1 MSKNFVQLSPLFILE
16 VGHLDSVSKI
26 CENDIEDEIYISH
39 NGKRIRYSL
48 LGYTIHTGL
57 HFSMK
62 TRLRDCWY
70 IYDGIEQPKLKRVL
84 PNTNSSFVGR
94 INCIVYVCTHT
105 DYES

>member
-16 VGHLDSVSKI
+16 VGHLDAVSKI

-39 NGKRIRYSL
+39 NGNQIQYSQ

-62 TRLRDCWY
+62 TRLRD
-70 IYDGIEQPKLKRVL
+70 IHMMI
-84 PNTNSSFVGR
+84 
-94 INCIVYVCTHT
+94 
-105 DYES
+105 